1 MCGGAILA
9 ELIPSAPARRGVTP
23 GHGSGGKGRRTAA
36 NDDDDFEAAF
46 RDFDEDSEEE
56 PVCAITKKAFGFAG
70 TRRRRPSS
78 QYYGVRRRPWGK
90 WAAEVRDPVRGV
102 RVWLGTFAT
111 AEAAA
116 RAYDHAARDL
126 RGATTRLNFPSNS
139 KRRSAVAKAAP
150 RVDEDEDENENE
162 NGGGGALPDRSCQ
175 GMSAAAGDGAAVDLC
190 VELGGASKR
199 ARTEPQEEAQAREK
213 VAPALAPSDDSAD
226 TLLMDAFMFGDQF
239 SFFDGGVCYEPAVT
253 MDCQLGGDAVFCDD
267 SVGLWSFDDSVCF

>member
-23 GHGSGGKGRRTAA
+23 GHGSGGKGRTAA

-56 PVCAITKKAFGFAG
+56 PVGAITKKAFGFAG

-78 QYYGVRRRPWGK
+78 PYYGVRRRPWGK

-116 RAYDHAARDL
+116 RAYDRAARRIRGAKAKVNFPNEDPPPEYDDDDDGHAHAHAHAAAAQGMLAMSAGGGRDDHL
-126 RGATTRLNFPSNS
+126 VDYDVVDVMGMGGFFQHHAYVPD
-139 KRRSAVAKAAP
+139 AVAQQEQVPTVAYVHHQP
-150 RVDEDEDENENE
+150 
-162 NGGGGALPDRSCQ
+162 PPQQPQ
-175 GMSAAAGDGAAVDLC
+175 GAAG
-190 VELGGASKR
+190 
-199 ARTEPQEEAQAREK
+199 
-213 VAPALAPSDDSAD
+213 
-226 TLLMDAFMFGDQF
+226 MDMWT
-239 SFFDGGVCYEPAVT
+239 FDAINTPVP
-253 MDCQLGGDAVFCDD
+253 M
-267 SVGLWSFDDSVCF
+267 